1 MADAQYERRTSGNE
15 VIYDI
20 RPAGLLKRT
29 IYADRIFFSLT
40 ALLAVA
46 APWTLFFM
54 LPVCG
59 LSFFSGRKEMRK
71 RKPALVTIDDVGVRF
86 DSNVIKHQDIAGL
99 AIENNYGNSA
109 IFAPR
114 TAVRQTATAAAATGA
129 AYEARAY
136 SLVLRIKNS
145 SKRLK
150 IVYGL
155 TEAVADD
162 LMAEMMA
169 DLNRN

>member
-1 MADAQYERRTSGNE
+1 MADAQYERRTAGNE

-29 IYADRIFFSLT
+29 IYANRIFFIVT
-40 ALLAVA
+40 ALSAVA
-46 APWTLFFM
+46 APLTLLFT
-54 LPVCG
+54 LPFCV
-59 LSFFSGRKEMRK
+59 LSFFSGRREMRK
-71 RKPALVTIDDVGVRF
+71 RKPALVTIDNAGVRF
-86 DSNVIKHQDIAGL
+86 GSNVIKHQDIAGL

-114 TAVRQTATAAAATGA
+114 TAVVHSATAAAATGA

-145 SKRLK
+145 SKRLM

>member
-1 MADAQYERRTSGNE
+1 MADAQYERRTAGNE

-29 IYADRIFFSLT
+29 TYAVTIFAGISV
-40 ALLAVA
+40 ALAFAVPA
-46 APWTLFFM
+46 TLLLSAPFLGLMQFFNW
-54 LPVCG
+54 
-59 LSFFSGRKEMRK
+59 RETRK
-71 RKPALVTIDDVGVRF
+71 RKPAVVTIDEVGVRIGTHRIGHS
-86 DSNVIKHQDIAGL
+86 DVAGL
-99 AIENNYGNSA
+99 AIENNYGNGVTYST
-109 IFAPR
+109 R
-114 TAVRQTATAAAATGA
+114 TLAGQNAVATAA

-136 SLVLRIKNS
+136 SLFLRIKNS
-145 SKRLK
+145 SKRLM